1 MLKMRG
7 RYVIFLSA
15 VLFLVCSQL
24 QAGEQQKEQVPD
36 TNVVS
41 VAGALKLT
49 SDQPAEALKEAQ
61 KALLIPDA
69 TFSRKQKVAFFQK
82 LATAF
87 QEKGHYKEAYFCLK
101 AVDSL
106 ELLPPEN
113 LSVAKTESQSNWPVY
128 LLYLFL
134 IVFLLL
140 VVYVYVSLR
149 SRNLQ
154 LSSLK
159 SEHEKLLQEQNKLQK
174 ELQTKIEEENEGLQ
188 KQLDQLKSEELVLK
202 SSLQKVE
209 KSSYLRN
216 AFIANLGFDVRTSL
230 TGIIG
235 FANML
240 ETELAVKENRDLYI
254 FASSIEKSGNR
265 LLRLLSNVIDLS
277 AVEAH
282 TMEFVATPLDLNGV
296 MGSIY
301 QKFSD
306 QARDKNLIFKFKED
320 KELPAVFAD
329 EKALEK
335 VLEQVTDNAVR
346 YTEQGFVTLSAYYNV
361 EKEMNVIE
369 VKDTGPGMDRKIKQL
384 IFSSVD
390 PETADF
396 VNYGTGT
403 GIGLKLARRLLMA
416 MHGKMELISN
426 QGEGTIVQI
435 FLPCSE
441 KTAAATVKDVSV
453 EDAEVVEFA
462 EKLDLFVLED
472 DRMNRLILDK
482 MLKKLGDVELAVDGT
497 DCLEKVKN
505 SVAKG
510 RFYQVM
516 IFDINLPDE
525 WDGVMLMK
533 EIRNRYPEYR
543 NIPFIAQTAYAMEGD
558 KERFL
563 AEGFDSYLS
572 KPIDRNE
579 LFAVIQQQM
588 AIYEVKNKTSVS

>member
-7 RYVIFLSA
+7 LFIIFLSA
-15 VLFLVCSQL
+15 LLFLVQD
-24 QAGEQQKEQVPD
+24 QANSQQKEQGID
-36 TNVVS
+36 TTVVTQENI
-41 VAGALKLT
+41 LKLT
-49 SDQPAEALKEAQ
+49 ADQPDQALKEAQ
-61 KALLIPDA
+61 KVLLIPDA

-82 LATAF
+82 LAAGFKETN
-87 QEKGHYKEAYFCLK
+87 HYKEAYFCLK

-106 ELLPPEN
+106 ESLPPEQPVV
-113 LSVAKTESQSNWPVY
+113 SETASQSNWPVY
-128 LLYLFL
+128 LFYLFL

-140 VVYVYVSLR
+140 IVYVYVSLR
-149 SRNLQ
+149 SR
-154 LSSLK
+154 SLK
-159 SEHEKLLQEQNKLQK
+159 LYKLKSDHEKLLQEQRKLQSDLQEQIAEEND
-174 ELQTKIEEENEGLQ
+174 ELQK
-188 KQLDQLKSEELVLK
+188 KLDQLKGEELVLK
-202 SSLQKVE
+202 SSLQKME

-230 TGIIG
+230 NGIIG

-277 AVEAH
+277 AVEAR
-282 TMEFVATPLDLNGV
+282 TMEFNAAPVNLNGV
-296 MGSIY
+296 MNRIY
-301 QKFSD
+301 QKFSE
-306 QARDKNLIFKFKED
+306 QARDKNLIFKFKPDE
-320 KELPAVFAD
+320 ELPAVFAD

-335 VLEQVTDNAVR
+335 VLEQVTDNALR
-346 YTEQGFVTLSAYYNV
+346 YTDQGFVTLSAYYNAD
-361 EKEMNVIE
+361 KEMNVVE

-384 IFSSVD
+384 IFRSVD

-403 GIGLKLARRLLMA
+403 GIGLKLSRRLLMT
-416 MHGKMELISN
+416 MYGKMELITN

-435 FLPCSE
+435 YLPCSE
-441 KTAAATVKDVSV
+441 KTAAASSVQDVSV
-453 EDAEVVEFA
+453 ADADVVEFA
-462 EKLDLFVLED
+462 EKLDMFVLED
-472 DRMNRLILDK
+472 DRMNRLILEQ
-482 MLKKLGDVELAVDGT
+482 MLKKLGDVELAVDGA
-497 DCLEKVKN
+497 DCLAKVKN
-505 SVAKG
+505 SADKG
-510 RFYQVM
+510 RFHQVM

-533 EIRNRYPEYR
+533 EIRNKYPEYR

-579 LFAVIQQQM
+579 LFTVIQQQM
-588 AIYEVKNKTSVS
+588 AIYEGRKKTAVS